1 MDRVAAAA
9 VAEREVVA
17 KGVEEVVRAVEA
29 AAHRVDPKDR
39 NHRDMDTL
47 HLDPARP
54 LRTTDLLR

>member
-9 VAEREVVA
+9 VAEREVAA
-17 KGVEEVVRAVEA
+17 KGVEEVAKAVE